1 MLPKPPPREG
11 NLGFLYIPPYRV
23 QGLSVAGEAMMV
35 VSVDSAVPDPVL
47 AELGASP
54 GVREARVVELPAL
67 G

>member
-1 MLPKPPPREG
+1 VGTTLANAGINISSLELSR
-11 NLGFLYIPPYRV
+11 
-23 QGLSVAGEAMMV
+23 LSVAGEAMMV